1 MSEAP
6 ATPDGLA
13 PSHASTL
20 LRLEGRDALE
30 VLHRIATQALVDLAP
45 GEARATLFCDPRAR
59 LLHRAVVARTSDGA
73 VWLLRDDAPA
83 AGLAAHLDR
92 HVFREDVRIVDASAG
107 RVVHRV
113 PGGHALAWGA
123 LREVDG
129 VPVAVQVDAREA
141 LGVAGEDVVEAS
153 RAMERERI
161 VSGLPRHGREIAEDW
176 TPFEVGLAHEV
187 HLSKGC
193 FTGQES
199 LMRLVT
205 YQGIRRGLV
214 RVTGH
219 GEPPAT
225 PADVVREG
233 AVAGRLT
240 SAVALETA
248 PVPEGPPDTA
258 VAGWVGL
265 AVLRLDAHGA
275 APSTLSV
282 DGAGLAAVEPFAPS
296 RPRGLPDA

>member
-1 MSEAP
+1 MSEPSAI
-6 ATPDGLA
+6 PDGVAAA
-13 PSHASTL
+13 PASTL
-20 LRLEGRDALE
+20 LRIEGRDALE

-83 AGLAAHLDR
+83 GGLAAHIDR
-92 HVFREDVRIVDASAG
+92 HVFREDVRIADASGG
-107 RVVHRV
+107 RIVHRV
-113 PGGHALAWGA
+113 PGGVALAWGA

-141 LGVAGEDVVEAS
+141 FAVAGEHAVEAS
-153 RAMERERI
+153 RPMERERI
-161 VSGLPRHGREIAEDW
+161 LAGLPRHGAEIVDDF
-176 TPFEVGLAHEV
+176 TPFEVGLAGEV

-205 YQGIRRGLV
+205 YKGIRRGLV

-219 GEPPAT
+219 GEPPPT
-225 PADVVREG
+225 PADVTRDG
-233 AVAGRLT
+233 AAVGRLT
-240 SAVALETA
+240 SAVSLEA
-248 PVPEGPPDTA
+248 PLVPAGPLDTT

-275 APSTLSV
+275 AAATLSV
-282 DGAGLAAVEPFAPS
+282 AGAGLDAVEPFAPS
-296 RPRGLPDA
+296 TPRGLPDA